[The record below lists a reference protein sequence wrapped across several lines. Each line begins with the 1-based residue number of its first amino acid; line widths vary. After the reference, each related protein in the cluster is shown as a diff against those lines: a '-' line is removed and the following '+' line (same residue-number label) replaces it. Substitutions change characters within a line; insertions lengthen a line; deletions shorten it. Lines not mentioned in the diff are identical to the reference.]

1 MQVYAPTTNTE
12 EAEQFCEDP
21 QDLLEPT
28 PKKRCSFH
36 PRGQECKAG
45 SQKILG
51 ITGKFGTGVQNEEEQ
66 RLTMLPREQ
75 PGHST

>member
-1 MQVYAPTTNTE
+1 MISIHFQGKSFNITVSQFYAPTTNTE

-51 ITGKFGTGVQNEEEQ
+51 ITGKFGLGNTK
-66 RLTMLPREQ
+66 
-75 PGHST
+75 